1 MQRWHLG
8 RSARILTNEHVW
20 EREFS
25 SELNGW
31 GMIAFL
37 IGLGH

>member
-1 MQRWHLG
+1 M
-8 RSARILTNEHVW
+8 TNEHVW
-20 EREFS
+20 ERELS

-37 IGLGH
+37 IRLEH